1 MAFLL
6 LSLGAFGGADRIK
19 TFAGELKKLRQGSEC
34 YMRKVAA
41 NSVKKRQK
49 KQAREEIYLIFT
61 PGLGDRQLYSSFYK

>member
-49 KQAREEIYLIFT
+49 K
-61 PGLGDRQLYSSFYK
+61 